1 MTQAFIVTPYA
12 AALGLIGG
20 ALTVNVIVNRG
31 RAKATS
37 GDGGAPALAQAIRAH
52 GNFIEQAPLALIVI
66 ALGEA
71 AGMRPLTVN
80 LLGGGLVVSR
90 LAAAL
95 ALGRTLAL
103 TRLRVFGA
111 GLGVLVLAAASIGAL
126 LAWMKAGI

>member
-12 AALGLIGG
+12 AALGLLGA
-20 ALTVNVIVNRG
+20 ALTINVIVNRG
-31 RAKATS
+31 RAKAVS

-52 GNFIEQAPLALIVI
+52 CNFIEQAPLALIVI

-71 AGMRPLTVN
+71 AGMRPLMVN
-80 LLGGGLVVSR
+80 LLGAGLVVSR
-90 LAAAL
+90 LAAAA

-111 GLGVLVLAAASIGAL
+111 GLGVFVLVAASLGAL
-126 LAWMKAGI
+126 LAWLKVAV